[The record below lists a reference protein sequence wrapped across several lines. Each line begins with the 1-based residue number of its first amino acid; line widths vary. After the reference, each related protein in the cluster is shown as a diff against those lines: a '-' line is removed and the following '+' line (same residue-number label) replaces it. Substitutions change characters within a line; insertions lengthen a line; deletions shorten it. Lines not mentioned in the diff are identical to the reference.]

1 LSNIQLIVGLG
12 NPGPKYESTRHNAG
26 FWFVDEW
33 SRQQG
38 FTFRTEAKFH
48 GETAQCNVSGKDRR
62 VFKPS
67 TYMNRSGQ
75 AVAALAGF
83 YRIPLPEILVVH
95 DEIDL
100 PVGTVKLKRGG
111 GHGGHNGLRDLISH
125 LGGKDFYRLRIGVEH
140 PGHRDDVTDYVLQ
153 RPSKQDRALIDDAI
167 DDGLAVLPDVL
178 DGEIESAMQ
187 KLHSRE

>member
-1 LSNIQLIVGLG
+1 MGLG

-26 FWFVDEW
+26 FWFVDKW

-38 FTFRTEAKFH
+38 LTFRTAAKFH

-67 TYMNRSGQ
+67 TYMNHSGQ

-95 DEIDL
+95 DDIDL

-125 LGGKDFYRLRIGVEH
+125 LGGNDFYRLRIGVEH
-140 PGHRDDVTDYVLQ
+140 PGHRDEVTDYVLQ
-153 RPSKQDRALIDDAI
+153 RPSKQDRALINDAI
-167 DDGLAVLPDVL
+167 DDGLAVLPLVL
-178 DGEIESAMQ
+178 EGDLEAAMQ

>member
-1 LSNIQLIVGLG
+1 MSDIQLIVGLG

-38 FTFRTEAKFH
+38 FAFRKEAKFH
-48 GETAQCNVSGKDRR
+48 GETAQCCVSGEDRR
-62 VFKPS
+62 VLKPS
-67 TYMNRSGQ
+67 TYMNHSGQ
-75 AVAALAGF
+75 AVAALVGF

-100 PVGTVKLKRGG
+100 PVGTIKLKRGG

-125 LGGKDFYRLRIGVEH
+125 LGGNDFHRLRIGVEH

-153 RPSKQDRALIDDAI
+153 RPSKQDRALINDAI
-167 DDGLAVLPDVL
+167 DDGLAVLPLVL
-178 DGEIESAMQ
+178 EGDIEAAMH